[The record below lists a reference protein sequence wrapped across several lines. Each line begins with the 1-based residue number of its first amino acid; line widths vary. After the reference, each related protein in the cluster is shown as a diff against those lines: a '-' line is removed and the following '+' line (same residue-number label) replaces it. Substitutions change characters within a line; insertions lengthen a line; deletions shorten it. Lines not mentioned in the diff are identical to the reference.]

1 VRLSTAAA
9 AFAQRHFFR
18 RYASPL
24 FGMCNRG
31 CGGGSMNGGHPDEV
45 AELGKR
51 LKEINDEYRVLVR
64 SGPDTSRLPRMAEL
78 RTRRLELMTR
88 IVNIEQ
94 SGRPA
99 LCAN

>member
-1 VRLSTAAA
+1 
-9 AFAQRHFFR
+9 
-18 RYASPL
+18 
-24 FGMCNRG
+24 
-31 CGGGSMNGGHPDEV
+31 MNGGHPDEV